1 MDGGSVAQLSGT
13 IATDRHGRRE
23 CQTIVWNNRGR
34 PTSNAAGVAEIVA
47 DNFRHSRHIW
57 THPVCKTF
65 DHRSEK
71 KSLLSYIRPVLEGFW
86 LPGPNGYLRS
96 SSSSSFRPCD
106 GLGVNQV
113 LNEPV

>member
-47 DNFRHSRHIW
+47 DNFRHSRHPRRSDDTAPECI
-57 THPVCKTF
+57 VYF
-65 DHRSEK
+65 D
-71 KSLLSYIRPVLEGFW
+71 
-86 LPGPNGYLRS
+86 PGPERGRGEP
-96 SSSSSFRPCD
+96 FR
-106 GLGVNQV
+106 LV
-113 LNEPV
+113 